1 MSTLNTN
8 DQADLLFGDAAP
20 IAAYL
25 GVTVKTVKRWQAGQ
39 PMPAAPLKLMQ
50 LRYGDLSGLFGSDWS
65 GFRVGV
71 DGLLYHPYHKYGF
84 SAPEVLGWFFGRQ
97 ELAHLRRE
105 VKRLESE
112 LGILRTDAWAA
123 DKVRGLVSGT
133 LRAGVPLGSSRRSAP
148 GP

>member
-1 MSTLNTN
+1 MSALNTN
-8 DQADLLFGDAAP
+8 DQADLLFGDAAT
-20 IAAYL
+20 IADYL

-39 PMPAAPLKLMQ
+39 PMPAAPFKLMQ

-105 VKRLESE
+105 TTRLDLEVKT
-112 LGILRTDAWAA
+112 LRAEAWAA
-123 DKVRGLVSGT
+123 GKVRGMVSGT
-133 LRAGVPLGSSRRSAP
+133 PCRGARSEKR
-148 GP
+148 

>member
-39 PMPAAPLKLMQ
+39 PMPAAPFKLMQ
-50 LRYGDLSGLFGSDWS
+50 LRYGDLSGLLGSDWS

-71 DGLLYHPYHKYGF
+71 DGLLYHPMFKVGF
-84 SAPEVLGWFFGRQ
+84 SAPEMLGWFFGRQ

-123 DKVRGLVSGT
+123 GKVNAICKPCCGVRSG
-133 LRAGVPLGSSRRSAP
+133 R
-148 GP
+148 